1 MRIAT
6 SMLIERD
13 RAEGD
18 ELVPVM
24 VPVTVEG
31 IYHRAQ
37 PDVGIMGDYVEFT
50 GATDQEGADVELTD
64 AEIEAAEQK
73 LWEAR

>member
-1 MRIAT
+1 MRLYAK
-6 SMLIERD
+6 MLIERD

-18 ELVPVM
+18 ELVTVM

-37 PDVGIMGDYVEFT
+37 PDVGIMADYAEFWR
-50 GATDQEGADVELTD
+50 ATDRDGEDVELTD
-64 AEIEAAEQK
+64 TEITQAEDA
-73 LWEAR
+73 LWRAR

>member
-1 MRIAT
+1 MRLYAE
-6 SMLIERD
+6 MLIERD

-18 ELVPVM
+18 ELVTVM

-37 PDVGIMGDYVEFT
+37 PSVGYMSDWVEFCD
-50 GATDQEGADVELTD
+50 ATDHDGGSVELKD
-64 AEIEAAEQK
+64 DEIAQAKQK
-73 LWEAR
+73 LLEAR